1 MEGIPAGAFIMRA
14 MCAQF
19 VCAGQ
24 KATAGGAMI
33 WQGWITASGSSLAA
47 LITSVAA
54 LIAAL
59 AAWRR
64 AGKPPQ

>member
-1 MEGIPAGAFIMRA
+1 
-14 MCAQF
+14 
-19 VCAGQ
+19 
-24 KATAGGAMI
+24 MI
-33 WQGWITASGSSLAA
+33 WQGWVTASGSSLAA

-64 AGKPPQ
+64 AGKPPK